1 MSSLNPT
8 EKAKCLQDLRKP
20 LVTVKCNAEI
30 HTSFARAQHYPQWVK
45 ALCPEIM
52 ISEIFWDL
60 HCQAKMR
67 VGLLHNL
74 SYHMSAKCQAI
85 TVHYSVGYG
94 VHKHGLSL
102 NQNSKLHYYLAQQQ
116 LHLNR
121 TWRKLNR
128 SLNTHQFQYSHWP
141 QALQNL
147 DSN

>member
-8 EKAKCLQDLRKP
+8 EKTKCLQDLRKP

-45 ALCPEIM
+45 VLCPEIM

-60 HCQAKMR
+60 HCQAKMK

-85 TVHYSVGYG
+85 TVHYSVG
-94 VHKHGLSL
+94 VWCTQTWAISQPEQQTALLSC
-102 NQNSKLHYYLAQQQ
+102 
-116 LHLNR
+116 
-121 TWRKLNR
+121 T
-128 SLNTHQFQYSHWP
+128 TTVTFE
-141 QALQNL
+141 
-147 DSN
+147 